1 MDVPM
6 SANTT
11 AQHRCAPALWI
22 SYGCTPDRLISAP
35 MSPDSIA
42 RRGRRPGDLRV
53 VVRRPT
59 KLPRTLGA
67 PALFAASYGNVG
79 SSIYYALGVTAAF
92 ALGLTPLALI
102 LAGFIFVTTALNYA
116 EGTAAIPHAGGS
128 SSFAR
133 RAFNDPIGF
142 LVGWVQLLNYMATVS
157 ISSYFAISYLGV
169 FGRYVPLFEQLKVN
183 ETWHVGATVVMI
195 AFLIVINI
203 VGIQESSAL
212 NLVLALVD
220 LVTQFALVILGIFF
234 LLRIDVVLNNIHW
247 GIAPTWGNFLASVSI
262 AMVTYTGI
270 ETISNLSEEAKN
282 PGRSVPRAT
291 YAVIVA
297 VLFVAAFL
305 PTIGLSVFPVH
316 EFHGIFV
323 TDLATKYKADPVAG
337 IVMGFSKV
345 SETLAFWAGIWVGI
359 LAFTILLI
367 ATNAGLIGISRL
379 SYSLAGA
386 EMLPRRFAT
395 LHPKF
400 KTPYISIIVFG
411 VLSAMLVVAGIL
423 IHAKVIDLMSAV
435 YSLAATFAC
444 CSAHLSVM
452 RLRFIEPDL
461 YRPYRMPLNI
471 KFGRDSIPVLS
482 LVGALAIGTVF
493 TQLLFQNI
501 SNSTWIYLGWLALGV
516 LSYVLYR
523 RYKKQP
529 LWEPLEV
536 PPPPDREIEHLPP
549 EPMPQIARYR
559 HGRRERISAHVA
571 AVSRAGPQRHRHT
584 WRVGWELYWKRHGNV
599 RGALIVLV
607 FAAVSGFAV
616 GVDLSP
622 VDPFGPGIGWSPGI
636 VLVALIAAY
645 LLNRGHQER

>member
-1 MDVPM
+1 
-6 SANTT
+6 
-11 AQHRCAPALWI
+11 
-22 SYGCTPDRLISAP
+22 
-35 MSPDSIA
+35 MSPDSVA

-59 KLPRTLGA
+59 KMPRTLGA

-92 ALGLTPLALI
+92 ALGLTPLALL
-102 LAGFIFVTTALNYA
+102 LAGGIFVPTALNSA

-169 FGRYVPLFEQLKVN
+169 FGKYVPLFQQLKMN

-195 AFLIVINI
+195 AILIVINI

-220 LVTQFALVILGIFF
+220 LVTQFALVILGIFI
-234 LLRIDVVLNNIHW
+234 LLKIDVVFRNIHW
-247 GIAPTWGNFLASVSI
+247 RIAPTWGNFLASVSI

-270 ETISNLSEEAKN
+270 ESRSNLYEEAKN

-316 EFHGIFV
+316 PDAHGGYI
-323 TDLATKYKADPVAG
+323 TDLATTWKADPVAG
-337 IVMGFSKV
+337 IVTGFSRV
-345 SETLAFWAGIWVGI
+345 SETLALWAGIWVGF

-395 LHPKF
+395 LHPRF
-400 KTPYISIIVFG
+400 KTPFISIIVFG
-411 VLSAMLVVAGIL
+411 VLSALLVVAGIL
-423 IHAKVIDLMSAV
+423 IHTKVIDLMSAV
-435 YSLAATFAC
+435 YSLAATFAF

-452 RLRFIEPDL
+452 RLRFVEPDL

-482 LVGALAIGTVF
+482 LVGALAIGIVF
-493 TQLLFQNI
+493 TQLMFQNI

-516 LSYVLYR
+516 LSFAAYR
-523 RYKKQP
+523 TYKKEP

-536 PPPPDREIEHLPP
+536 PPPPDREVDHQPP
-549 EPMPQIARYR
+549 EPLPQTARFK
-559 HGRRERISAHVA
+559 HGRRLAAHA
-571 AVSRAGPQRHRHT
+571 AAAPAHHTRHRRT
-584 WRVGWELYWKRHGNV
+584 WRVGWDLYWRRHGNV
-599 RGALIVLV
+599 RGGLIVLV

-616 GVDLSP
+616 GVDLSSY
-622 VDPFGPGIGWSPGI
+622 DPFGPGLGWSPGI
-636 VLVALIAAY
+636 VVVALIAAY
-645 LLNRGHQER
+645 LLNRSHSEL